1 MALRSRAS
9 GHQPCA
15 VTSEWTPSSW
25 RTRTVVQQP
34 DWADVGELDD
44 VVKRLGSMPPLV
56 FAGEARSLT
65 SDLGKVANGEAFLLQ
80 AGDCAESFDAFSADA
95 IRDKLKVILQMAVVL
110 MYSSGVPVV
119 KVGRIAG
126 QFAKPRSAGTETI
139 DGVELPSFRGHMVND
154 IDFTPEARIADPE
167 RLITAYQQSAATL
180 NLVRAFTK
188 GGFGDLSRVHA
199 WNQEFVASSA
209 EGQRYEEVAAGIER
223 ALQFM
228 SACGVDTVS
237 TPQLHTVDVSTS
249 HEALILGYEEALT
262 RQDSLTG
269 DWYDC
274 SAHMLWIGERTRQL
288 DGAHVHFLSGVGNP
302 IGCKVGPSVTPDEV
316 LALCEALNP
325 NRILGRLTLITRMG
339 AETIGTALPPL
350 LEAVRDAGH
359 PVAWACDPMHGNTFT
374 APSGRKTRHFDAVL
388 AEIAGFFAAHRA
400 ASTWPGG
407 VHIELTGDNVTECL
421 GGAEEILDADLGTR
435 YETMCDPRLNARQ
448 SLDLAFRVAELL
460 RQG

>member
-1 MALRSRAS
+1 MLVSTDWS
-9 GHQPCA
+9 
-15 VTSEWTPSSW
+15 PSSW
-25 RTRTVVQQP
+25 RSRNVVQQP
-34 DWADVGELDD
+34 EWSDPAVLGE

-56 FAGEARSLT
+56 FAGEARRLT
-65 SDLGKVANGEAFLLQ
+65 TELAKVAKGEAFLLQ

-119 KVGRIAG
+119 KIGRIAG
-126 QFAKPRSAGTETI
+126 QFAKPRSAGTESI
-139 DGVELPSFRGHMVND
+139 NGVELPSFRGHMVND
-154 IDFTPEARIADPE
+154 IAFTPESRAADPE
-167 RLITAYQQSAATL
+167 RLITAYQQSASTL

-199 WNQEFVASSA
+199 WNQEFVTSSA

-223 ALQFM
+223 TLQFM
-228 SACGVDTVS
+228 SACGIDTNS

-249 HEALILGYEEALT
+249 HEALILDYEEALT

-274 SAHMLWIGERTRQL
+274 SAHMLWIGERTRQI

-302 IGCKVGPSVTPDEV
+302 IGCKIGPSVTAEEV
-316 LALCEALNP
+316 LAICEALNP
-325 NRILGRLTLITRMG
+325 NRIPGRLTLITRMG
-339 AETIGTALPPL
+339 AETIGKLLPPL
-350 LEAVRDAGH
+350 LAVVRDSGH
-359 PVAWACDPMHGNTFT
+359 PVVWACDPMHGNTFT

-388 AEIAGFFAAHRA
+388 AEIVGFFAAHKA
-400 ASTWPGG
+400 EGTWPGG
-407 VHIELTGDNVTECL
+407 VHIELAGEDVTECL
-421 GGAEEILDADLGTR
+421 GGAEEIFDADLSTR

-460 RQG
+460 QRN

>member
-1 MALRSRAS
+1 M
-9 GHQPCA
+9 P
-15 VTSEWTPSSW
+15 VTTEWSPSSW
-25 RTRTVVQQP
+25 RSRDVVQQP
-34 DWADVGELDD
+34 DWADLDALDD
-44 VVKRLGSMPPLV
+44 VVKRLRSMPPLV

-65 SDLGKVANGEAFLLQ
+65 ADLAKVANGEAFLLQ
-80 AGDCAESFDAFSADA
+80 AGDCAESFDAFSADS

-126 QFAKPRSAGTETI
+126 QFAKPRSSGTEII

-154 IDFTPEARIADPE
+154 IDFTSEARIADPE
-167 RLITAYQQSAATL
+167 RLITAYQQSASTL

-209 EGQRYEEVAAGIER
+209 EGQRYEEVAEGIER

-302 IGCKVGPSVTPDEV
+302 IGCKVGPTVTPDEV

-325 NRILGRLTLITRMG
+325 NRIPGRLTLITRMG
-339 AETIGTALPPL
+339 ADTIGTTLPPL
-350 LEAVRDAGH
+350 LEAVRDSGH

-388 AEIAGFFAAHRA
+388 AEIAGFFAAHR
-400 ASTWPGG
+400 SVGTWPGG

-460 RQG
+460 QLD

>member
-1 MALRSRAS
+1 MTTDWS
-9 GHQPCA
+9 P
-15 VTSEWTPSSW
+15 TSWHDFPAA
-25 RTRTVVQQP
+25 QQP
-34 DWADVGELDD
+34 QWADQAAFDATID
-44 VVKRLGSMPPLV
+44 TLGTLPPLV
-56 FAGEARSLT
+56 FAGEARRLT
-65 SDLGKVANGEAFLLQ
+65 ADLGKVALGEAFLLQ
-80 AGDCAESFDAFSADA
+80 AGDCAESFDAFSADG

-126 QFAKPRSAGTETI
+126 QFAKPRSAPDETI
-139 DGVELPSFRGHMVND
+139 GDITLPSFRGHMVND
-154 IDFTPEARIADPE
+154 IAFTDEARVADPQ
-167 RLITAYQQSAATL
+167 RLITAYHQSASTL

-228 SACGVDTVS
+228 SACGVNTES

-262 RQDSLTG
+262 RRDSLTG

-288 DGAHVHFLSGVGNP
+288 DGAHVHFLSGVRNP
-302 IGCKVGPSVTPDEV
+302 IGCKIGPSVSADDV

-325 NRILGRLTLITRMG
+325 ERIPGRLTLITRMG
-339 AETIGTALPPL
+339 ADKVGDALPPL
-350 LEAVRDAGH
+350 LRAVRDAGH

-374 APSGRKTRHFDAVL
+374 APSGRKTRHFDDVL
-388 AEIAGFFAAHRA
+388 REIAGFFEAHR
-400 ASTWPGG
+400 SCGTWPGG
-407 VHIELTGDNVTECL
+407 VHIELTGDDVTECL

-460 RQG
+460 RP